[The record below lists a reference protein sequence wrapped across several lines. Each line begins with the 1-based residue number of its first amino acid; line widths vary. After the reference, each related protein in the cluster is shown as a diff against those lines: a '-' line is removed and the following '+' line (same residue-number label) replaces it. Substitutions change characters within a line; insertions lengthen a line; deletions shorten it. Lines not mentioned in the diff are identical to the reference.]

1 MLELGNGLEAT
12 AGLLML
18 RWIISHVFDLC
29 AHAGYMLRDLA
40 SRFPFAIQPGPAAT
54 RVDVIVIGLGN
65 AFPQL
70 AMTRHNVG
78 AQLAD
83 RFARDIGDVGISTS
97 AAGAL
102 YATLEVADRTV
113 VVAKLQT
120 SINLSGLAL
129 IRFAQA
135 IRVESPSRLVVLYD
149 DIDLPVGKLRLRND
163 GSSGGHNGIKDLQRH
178 LGSDAPFVRMRLGIG
193 RPASNAVGAHV
204 LGAFVAPERAILDE
218 QVFPA
223 AIALLKQV
231 IGAIDDPRAVQGLLT
246 TVDTRRT

>member
-1 MLELGNGLEAT
+1 MGQGR
-12 AGLLML
+12 ML
-18 RWIISHVFDLC
+18 RWFIARVFDLC
-29 AHAGYMLRDLA
+29 GHAGYMFHDLA
-40 SRFPFAIQPGPAAT
+40 SRFLFAIQPGPAAKN
-54 RVDVIVIGLGN
+54 VDVIVIGLGN
-65 AFPQL
+65 AFPQKL

-83 RFARDIGDVGISTS
+83 RVARDTGDVGISTS

-102 YATLEVADRTV
+102 YTTLEVAGRTV

-129 IRFAQA
+129 KRFAQA

-149 DIDLPVGKLRLRND
+149 DMDLPVGKLRLRND

-178 LGSDAPFVRMRLGIG
+178 LGPDAPFLRMRLGIG
-193 RPASNAVGAHV
+193 RPASNAVAAHV
-204 LGAFVAPERAILDE
+204 LGTFVAPERAILDE

-231 IGAIDDPRAVQGLLT
+231 VGAIDDPRAVQGLLT